1 MIRTEI
7 AKSNDIQ
14 ELCRLLEELFSM
26 EKEFEPDS
34 GKQENGIKKIMESS
48 STGFIA
54 VIKENE
60 KIIGM
65 VNILYVVSTFLGE
78 KAAIL
83 EDMIIDREYRG
94 KGYGTKLIKYAVEEA
109 EKRGAKRVTLL
120 TDDTNESAIKFY
132 EKNGFKK
139 SEMQVM
145 RKYF

>member
-34 GKQENGIKKIMESS
+34 GKQKNGIKKIMESS

-78 KAAIL
+78 KALYWKI
-83 EDMIIDREYRG
+83 
-94 KGYGTKLIKYAVEEA
+94 
-109 EKRGAKRVTLL
+109 
-120 TDDTNESAIKFY
+120 
-132 EKNGFKK
+132 
-139 SEMQVM
+139 
-145 RKYF
+145 